1 MASQRRLTTLR
12 LIEEVR
18 QVIGEDNTSAISDEE
33 ILAAINRGQDQAC
46 SILSRQ
52 YESPL
57 LTYTTIQKVDGQ
69 SEYTL
74 PEDVFED
81 RLMKVEVFKGG
92 IYHDIPRISF
102 MDISTYESP
111 GKQAVP
117 TYYAV
122 YQDKIRFVPVPSG
135 VDWQIRAWYLQDP
148 VPLVKEQGRLTS
160 VNVAGRYITLDDVG
174 SELDTSVDDLKGFV
188 NLVDKNTGRIKAT
201 LQIQSITGKKLLF
214 KQFPVRTSVQ
224 DRTVV
229 GEIPAT
235 VEPDDYICPVFGSC
249 LSVLRKPLSNYIVAF
264 AEAELRRK
272 LGEQVEFGVA
282 LKKELEQAVER
293 SWANRPS
300 SERIQSRSRFYPAG
314 GRPLN
319 YLPRGR

>member
-1 MASQRRLTTLR
+1 
-12 LIEEVR
+12 
-18 QVIGEDNTSAISDEE
+18 
-33 ILAAINRGQDQAC
+33 
-46 SILSRQ
+46 
-52 YESPL
+52 
-57 LTYTTIQKVDGQ
+57 
-69 SEYTL
+69 
-74 PEDVFED
+74 
-81 RLMKVEVFKGG
+81 
-92 IYHDIPRISF
+92 
-102 MDISTYESP
+102 
-111 GKQAVP
+111 
-117 TYYAV
+117 
-122 YQDKIRFVPVPSG
+122 
-135 VDWQIRAWYLQDP
+135 
-148 VPLVKEQGRLTS
+148 
-160 VNVAGRYITLDDVG
+160 
-174 SELDTSVDDLKGFV
+174 
-188 NLVDKNTGRIKAT
+188 VDKNTGRIKAT

-235 VEPDDYICPVFGSC
+235 VEPDDYICPVYGSC

-272 LGEQVEFGVA
+272 LGEQAEFGVA
-282 LKKELEQAVER
+282 LKKELEVAVER

>member
-1 MASQRRLTTLR
+1 MVAQRRLTTLR

-57 LTYTTIQKVDGQ
+57 LTYTNIQKVDGQ

-111 GKQAVP
+111 GRQAVP

-148 VPLVKEQGRLTS
+148 TPLVKEQGRLTS
-160 VNVAGRYITLDDVG
+160 VNTAGRYITLDDVG
-174 SELDTSVDDLKGFV
+174 PELDTSVDDLRGFV

-235 VEPDDYICPVFGSC
+235 VEPDDYICPV
-249 LSVLRKPLSNYIVAF
+249 
-264 AEAELRRK
+264 
-272 LGEQVEFGVA
+272 
-282 LKKELEQAVER
+282 
-293 SWANRPS
+293 
-300 SERIQSRSRFYPAG
+300 
-314 GRPLN
+314 
-319 YLPRGR
+319 